1 MAWIQFFLI
10 HGRDGQ
16 SGLGR
21 IAFLAYA
28 RNVLRTGASQPRRVG
43 FGERGGNCS
52 AEPHKSKR
60 DWLNAPQRR
69 RRASSEQRSLL
80 EKCSGERGAESWWR
94 GTWAKPVGRAI
105 RTGESRKGEKSRKAV
120 RTGFEGSNGGERQ
133 CGESAQ
139 HNHTLLGVLLSGGMS
154 LNRITQAND
163 KSVG

>member
-1 MAWIQFFLI
+1 MAWIQVFLI

-80 EKCSGERGAESWWR
+80 EKCSGERGAESWWE
-94 GTWAKPVGRAI
+94 GNVGKA
-105 RTGESRKGEKSRKAV
+105 SREGNPNWGIEEGEKGQR
-120 RTGFEGSNGGERQ
+120 
-133 CGESAQ
+133 
-139 HNHTLLGVLLSGGMS
+139 H
-154 LNRITQAND
+154 LNT
-163 KSVG
+163 V